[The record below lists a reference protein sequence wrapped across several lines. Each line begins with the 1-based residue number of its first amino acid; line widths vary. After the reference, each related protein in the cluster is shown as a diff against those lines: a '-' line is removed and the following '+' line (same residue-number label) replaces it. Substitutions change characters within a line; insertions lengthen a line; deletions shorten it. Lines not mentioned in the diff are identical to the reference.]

1 MFDFFK
7 RKKEKPQEQTEKKAL
22 TEQELDRL
30 KQLVEGKANEIS
42 RITDKDSESRE
53 VLAELYEEQ
62 GLVLAEMEQL
72 DEAIAALERSL
83 ELKLSIGDGY
93 KKLMSLYNAKRAA
106 AARRG
111 DDAGIETYMQKMDD
125 MRQIA
130 KQVTITG

>member
-1 MFDFFK
+1 MLDFFK

-106 AARRG
+106 AARSG